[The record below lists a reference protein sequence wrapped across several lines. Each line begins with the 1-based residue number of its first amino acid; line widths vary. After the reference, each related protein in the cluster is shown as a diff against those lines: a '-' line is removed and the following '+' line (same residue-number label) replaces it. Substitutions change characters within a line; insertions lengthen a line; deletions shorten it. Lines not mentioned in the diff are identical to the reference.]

1 MSTDTARFNDLL
13 RDVKAA
19 GEDYELYPTSEIML
33 AVVARHLPSDAKS
46 LLDIGAGDG
55 RALLRLAEKCEH
67 AELYAIEKA
76 AVLRASWSEQ
86 IVPVGTEFFEQDLV
100 ALAVEYLFCNCPYSE
115 YETWTVTIIASGHAK
130 RAFLVLPRRW
140 QENEAIAAALK
151 ARGAR
156 ARIIYSGDFLDA
168 PRRARAIID
177 IVEISYP
184 MKDAIYGRQGLED
197 YEDPFDTWFDAH
209 IAGSAAFENA
219 EESERAAAQTD
230 YERAQAGL
238 AKIRHLSTIEDLV
251 AGYNEEYSRMERN
264 YRAIFELDAEL
275 LRELSVSKDN
285 VRTGIKLKMV
295 GLKSKYWTVLFER
308 LRVITDRLSTATKKH
323 FQERLV
329 GRVALAFT
337 ADNAYAIAV
346 WAINNANKYFD
357 EQTVTLYRDLS
368 TFEGAERYKSNVKT
382 WGKDQWRYFR
392 RDEDA
397 ARPTHYSLD
406 YRIVVERYNAIGG
419 GWRFQ
424 HGLYEGAHDL
434 IADIVAVMFN
444 LGFPSSSPGSMA
456 RGEWVSGK
464 WQNWYRMG
472 DRAEI
477 LFQVKGF
484 LNGNLHFR
492 FAPDAMCALNVEAGR
507 LLGWLRAPADV
518 VAELGYSEADAV
530 RLFGSTRAILPA
542 SAGRL
547 LLGEGSGGDEQD

>member
-1 MSTDTARFNDLL
+1 MTTFSDLHSK
-13 RDVKAA
+13 VQAA
-19 GEDYELYPTSEIML
+19 GEDYELYPTTSEML
-33 AVVARHLPSDAKS
+33 AVVARHLPADAES

-55 RALLRLAEKCEH
+55 RALLRLAEKCER
-67 AELYAIEKA
+67 AELYAIEKS

-100 ALAVEYLFCNCPYSE
+100 ALAVEYLFANPPYSE
-115 YETWTVTIIASGHAK
+115 YETWTVIIIASGHAK
-130 RAFLVLPRRW
+130 KAFLVIPRRW
-140 QENEAIAAALK
+140 QENAAIAAALK

-156 ARIIYSGDFLDA
+156 ARIIHSGDFLDA
-168 PRRARAIID
+168 PRRARAIVD

-184 MKDAIYGRQGLED
+184 MKDSSYGSRGLDD

-209 IAGSAAFENA
+209 IAGSAAFSDAA
-219 EESERAAAQTD
+219 EADEQAREQTD
-230 YERAQAGL
+230 YERRQTEL

-251 AGYNEEYSRMERN
+251 AGYNEEYARMERN

-285 VRTGIKLKMV
+285 VRTGIKLKMA

-346 WAINNANKYFD
+346 WTINNANKYFD
-357 EQTVTLYRDLS
+357 EQTITLYRELS
-368 TFEGAERYKSNVKT
+368 TFEGAERYKSNVST
-382 WGKDQWRYFR
+382 WGKDRWRYFR
-392 RDEDA
+392 RDEDD

-424 HGLYEGAHDL
+424 HGLYESAHDL

-444 LGFPSSSPGSMA
+444 LGFPSASPGSMS

-484 LNGNLHFR
+484 MNGNLHFR
-492 FAPDAMCALNVEAGR
+492 FAPDAMCALNVVAGR
-507 LLGWLRAPADV
+507 LLGWIRSAADV
-518 VAELGYSEADAV
+518 ETELGYTKKES
-530 RLFGSTRAILPA
+530 RQLFELTQSIEPSSGI
-542 SAGRL
+542 RL
-547 LLGEGSGGDEQD
+547 LSAAERSQE